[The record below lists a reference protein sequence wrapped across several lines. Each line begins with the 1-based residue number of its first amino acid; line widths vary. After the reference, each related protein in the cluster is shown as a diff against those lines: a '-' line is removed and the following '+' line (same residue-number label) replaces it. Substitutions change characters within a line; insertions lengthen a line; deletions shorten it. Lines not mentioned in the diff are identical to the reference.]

1 LGLIPTRALTLKDR
15 TVPVPDPARR
25 RIAFTADT
33 RLAAF
38 ANRVLPPAP
47 GGAKDP
53 RLGGATLT
61 VYNSNPAPGSPTDT
75 VTVALAPA
83 NWKAIGS
90 GSISGYRYTGPDPNG
105 PVKAIVLK
113 NDFLSIKGGKAN
125 WSYTLDEPAQG
136 RVAVRLTLSDGSG
149 WCADA
154 PAKRTGNPPSS
165 ANTDKQDKFIAQPS
179 TPPPASCP
187 ALP

>member
-1 LGLIPTRALTLKDR
+1 MP
-15 TVPVPDPARR
+15 PPDPSRR
-25 RIAFTADT
+25 RISFKADT
-33 RLAAF
+33 RLAPYE
-38 ANRVLPPAP
+38 NRVLPPAP
-47 GGAKDP
+47 GGQNDP
-53 RLGGATLT
+53 RTGGATLT

-75 VTVALAPA
+75 VTVTLAAA

-90 GSISGYRYTGPDPNG
+90 ASISGYRYTGPDLNG
-105 PVKAIVLK
+105 PVKSVVIK
-113 NDFLSIKGGKAN
+113 SDTLSVRGGKVN

-136 RVAVRLTLSDGSG
+136 RVAVRLTLNDGAG

-154 PAKRTGNPPSS
+154 PAKLSGDPPST
-165 ANTDKQDKFIAQPS
+165 ARNDKQDKFVAQPY